1 MNKQLDYHIDRRDG
15 VMLIQPGGL
24 LDSSQIARFEEVV
37 MGQVQ
42 TGRHD
47 VILDF
52 EQLTFLSSS
61 ALRILLG
68 AGRDAKKRNNA
79 FLLCALKPHISD
91 LMKTA
96 GFDRLL
102 TLHDTREHAMQNAAQ
117 ARGANTAT
125 TEPATTAPAEP
136 STNAGEVRQEP
147 ATAPA
152 RESTDI
158 SKRGLFQPT
167 WTRLWWHLC
176 FDASIAAAGVAG
188 AWLFYNHPLA
198 WENFTVAFL
207 LLAVPTTLVS
217 FGPPP
222 FRRFFN
228 RLVD

>member
-1 MNKQLDYHIDRRDG
+1 MSKQLEYHIDRRDG
-15 VMLIQPGGL
+15 VMLIQPVGR

-68 AGRDAKKRNNA
+68 TGREARKKKNA
-79 FLLCALKPHISD
+79 FLLCALRPHITD

-102 TLHDTREHAMQNAAQ
+102 QIR
-117 ARGANTAT
+117 AT
-125 TEPATTAPAEP
+125 TEEAIRWAAETHGRNASVGPAD
-136 STNAGEVRQEP
+136 STGQGA

-152 RESTDI
+152 AGPEGQDRRQEPDRPADRDADAHVTNA
-158 SKRGLFQPT
+158 KRRVSVWRRLLDRLARALFWQRGRPED
-167 WTRLWWHLC
+167 HQGE
-176 FDASIAAAGVAG
+176 D
-188 AWLFYNHPLA
+188 
-198 WENFTVAFL
+198 
-207 LLAVPTTLVS
+207 
-217 FGPPP
+217 
-222 FRRFFN
+222 
-228 RLVD
+228 

>member
-15 VMLIQPGGL
+15 VMLIQPVGR

-68 AGRDAKKRNNA
+68 AGREAKKKKNA
-79 FLLCALKPHISD
+79 FLLCALRPHISD

-102 TLHDTREHAMQNAAQ
+102 QIR
-117 ARGANTAT
+117 AT
-125 TEPATTAPAEP
+125 TEEAIQWAAETHGRNASARPADSTGQGDGAAAAPA
-136 STNAGEVRQEP
+136 AGPEGQDRRQ
-147 ATAPA
+147 
-152 RESTDI
+152 
-158 SKRGLFQPT
+158 QPD
-167 WTRLWWHLC
+167 RPP
-176 FDASIAAAGVAG
+176 DQGAG
-188 AWLFYNHPLA
+188 AHVTRTQRRVSVWRWLLDRLA
-198 WENFTVAFL
+198 RAL
-207 LLAVPTTLVS
+207 
-217 FGPPP
+217 
-222 FRRFFN
+222 FRQHGRPEDHQ
-228 RLVD
+228 RER